1 MMAAARG
8 DRATSIIQARQNAR
22 YQNDD
27 SNLSRWVLSVAN
39 CRFYVIEIFLCRL
52 QQGNYSH
59 RVPRIPPYQ
68 TTPFTID
75 PSARST
81 QTFAERYGVS
91 PPHSPEE
98 YGWKPDAKKRNQSTS
113 KVSKEH
119 QTTVIKDNEENSK
132 SFLPNSTA
140 FDVELIQVKQNIS
153 IMILKFLH
161 NSYKCKNFSNGF
173 QNHSWITTKLFNV
186 LIL

>member
-1 MMAAARG
+1 MWTYMMAAARG

-27 SNLSRWVLSVAN
+27 NLS
-39 CRFYVIEIFLCRL
+39 RL
-52 QQGNYSH
+52 QQGNYF

-98 YGWKPDAKKRNQSTS
+98 DVYDWKGEGVKNVKRNQKTS
-113 KVSKEH
+113 KDH
-119 QTTVIKDNEENSK
+119 QTTVIKDGSNEQNSK

-140 FDVELIQVKQNIS
+140 FDVELLQVRK
-153 IMILKFLH
+153 
-161 NSYKCKNFSNGF
+161 
-173 QNHSWITTKLFNV
+173 
-186 LIL
+186 